1 MFPPLQVVDSF
12 LLNYNVGDVLLLV
25 TVLGAVGIFLQR
37 SNKLLSLHLLSLG
50 LAFLVLPAK
59 MFEPAAKSL
68 LASTEMYKFVGL
80 GILVVAPVIFA
91 VSRR

>member
-1 MFPPLQVVDSF
+1 MFPPLQVVDSL
-12 LLNYNVGDVLLLV
+12 LLNFNVGDVLLLV

-50 LAFLVLPAK
+50 LVFLILPGK
-59 MFEPAAKSL
+59 MFEPAASSL
-68 LASTEMYKFVGL
+68 LSSIEMYKFVGL
-80 GILVVAPVIFA
+80 AILVVAPVIFT